1 MSQIEI
7 RDMTADDEYFVST
20 CSHVNESAETDAS
33 GRRQLAWLKNMQ
45 PQGLR
50 AKVAL
55 VDGKHA
61 GFLYA
66 MPIEICPTMLIG
78 HDLLMIP
85 CLWVIKE
92 AKSKGAG
99 KALMAEA
106 EVEARRQGLKGIT
119 TMGHHGDFWFMP
131 ASFFDKHGYAEIA
144 RDGQRAIMWKTFD
157 ESAQPPQFLKPN
169 YEFVHVPGKVV
180 VDLFWF
186 TFCQTSDVEAERV
199 REVAGEFGDSVV
211 LNEYCADDRDVFLRY
226 QRPRGIFINGKE
238 IGWGYE
244 APKDGIRDA
253 ITEAAKEL
261 QA

>member
-1 MSQIEI
+1 MSQIVI

-20 CSHVNESAETDAS
+20 CSHVNESDETDAR
-33 GRRQLAWLKNMQ
+33 GLRRLAWLESMQ
-45 PQGLR
+45 PHGLR
-50 AKVAL
+50 VKVAL
-55 VDGKHA
+55 LDGKHA

-78 HDLLMIP
+78 RDLLMIP
-85 CLWVIKE
+85 CLFVIKA

-99 KALMAEA
+99 KALLAEA
-106 EVEARRQGLKGIT
+106 ELESRRQGLKGIT

-131 ASFFDKHGYAEIA
+131 ATFFEKHGYDEIA
-144 RDGQRAIMWKTFD
+144 RDGQRAIMWKKFD
-157 ESAQPPQFLKPN
+157 ETAQPPQFLKPQ
-169 YEFVHVPGKVV
+169 YEFVPVPGKVV

-186 TFCQTSDVEAERV
+186 TFCPTSYVEAERV

-211 LNEYCADDRDVFLRY
+211 LNEYCADDREVFLRY
-226 QRPRGIFINGKE
+226 QTPRGIFINGKE

-244 APKDGIRDA
+244 APKDGIREA
-253 ITEAAKEL
+253 ITEAIKEL